1 MNHHLIELIGKQA
14 LKNPPDEKGQK
25 KKVQMKN
32 VRMEVI
38 TSHSSI
44 VSPFFTETSCRNIRI

>member
-14 LKNPPDEKGQK
+14 LKNPTDEKGQK

-32 VRMEVI
+32 VRMDVI

-44 VSPFFTETSCRNIRI
+44 VSPFFTENFMP

>member
-1 MNHHLIELIGKQA
+1 MNHHLLELIGKQA

-25 KKVQMKN
+25 KVQMKN
-32 VRMEVI
+32 VRMDVI

-44 VSPFFTETSCRNIRI
+44 VSPFFTENFMP